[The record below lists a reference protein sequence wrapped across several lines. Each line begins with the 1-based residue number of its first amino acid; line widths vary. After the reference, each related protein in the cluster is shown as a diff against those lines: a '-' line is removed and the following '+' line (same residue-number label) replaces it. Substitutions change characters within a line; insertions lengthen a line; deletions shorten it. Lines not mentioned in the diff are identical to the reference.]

1 MSLQVSEPKVI
12 TLEELDNQ
20 YLDRIK
26 DSLIYCL
33 NKVDS
38 SETPAGLEEFERAL
52 RGLVSVS
59 RNFCRTRE
67 KLNRLKELEPIIN
80 SDSSPVFDI

>member
-1 MSLQVSEPKVI
+1 MSLQVSEPKII

-20 YLDRIK
+20 YLDKIK
-26 DSLIYCL
+26 HALVYCL

-38 SETPAGLEEFERAL
+38 SETPAGLEEFEKSL
-52 RGLVSVS
+52 RGLVVVS

-80 SDSSPVFDI
+80 TDSLQVFDI

>member
-1 MSLQVSEPKVI
+1 MSLQVSEPKII

-20 YLDRIK
+20 YLDKIK
-26 DSLIYCL
+26 HALVYCL

-38 SETPAGLEEFERAL
+38 SDTPAGLEDFEQSL
-52 RGLVSVS
+52 RGLVAVS

-80 SDSSPVFDI
+80 TDSLPVFDI